1 MCCSCSIRGWL
12 IFFTILQVIGGMS
25 FIVTPWKYYR
35 SRENDLDERLS
46 PVRWTIFTAGVVSFL
61 LGITGLH
68 GARKKNKNFLITY
81 SVGSCLRCF
90 GLGFL
95 TYYLPPQL
103 PNMIKAWYEGYIP
116 LHTNGRDVV
125 PGLMQLQI
133 IGECC
138 GLFHGY
144 KDWGSPVP
152 SSCTCY
158 PLRQGSCVFTEHGFV
173 YKQPCMDLIVKI
185 YMDMNIVRNTC
196 IFYVVVTA
204 IVMLLAL
211 VMTRRIQEASSTE
224 VTMDLSYRNAPN
236 MEMATTPQAPP
247 MLPAIQAPPMLPA
260 TQAHPMLSSTQA
272 PLHASSY
279 YQPPPPY
286 QYDGK
291 H

>member
-12 IFFTILQVIGGMS
+12 LFFTILQVIGGMS

-35 SRENDLDERLS
+35 SSENDLDERLS

-103 PNMIKAWYEGYIP
+103 PNMMKAWYEGYVP

-125 PGLMQLQI
+125 PGLMQLQT

-138 GLFHGY
+138 GLVNGY
-144 KDWGSPVP
+144 KDWGSHVP

-158 PLRQGSCVFTEHGFV
+158 PLRLESCVFTEHGFV

-196 IFYVVVTA
+196 IFYVVITA

-211 VMTRRIQEASSTE
+211 VMTRRIQKASSAE
-224 VTMDLSYRNAPN
+224 VTMDLSYRNVTN

-247 MLPAIQAPPMLPA
+247 MLPATQAPPMLPA
-260 TQAHPMLSSTQA
+260 TQAPPMLPATQA

>member
-95 TYYLPPQL
+95 TYYLPPQ
-103 PNMIKAWYEGYIP
+103 
-116 LHTNGRDVV
+116 
-125 PGLMQLQI
+125 
-133 IGECC
+133 
-138 GLFHGY
+138 
-144 KDWGSPVP
+144 
-152 SSCTCY
+152 
-158 PLRQGSCVFTEHGFV
+158 HGFV

>member
-90 GLGFL
+90 GLVFL

-125 PGLMQLQI
+125 PGLTELQTT
-133 IGECC
+133 GECC

-211 VMTRRIQEASSTE
+211 VMTRRIQKASSAE

-236 MEMATTPQAPP
+236 MEMATTP
-247 MLPAIQAPPMLPA
+247 QAPPMLPA

>member
-90 GLGFL
+90 GLVFL

-125 PGLMQLQI
+125 PGLTELQ
-133 IGECC
+133 
-138 GLFHGY
+138 
-144 KDWGSPVP
+144 
-152 SSCTCY
+152 T
-158 PLRQGSCVFTEHGFV
+158 THGFV

-211 VMTRRIQEASSTE
+211 VMTRRIQKASSAE

-236 MEMATTPQAPP
+236 MEMATTP
-247 MLPAIQAPPMLPA
+247 QAPPMLPA

>member
-12 IFFTILQVIGGMS
+12 LFFTILQVIGDMS
-25 FIVTPWKYYR
+25 FIVTPWKYYM
-35 SRENDLDERLS
+35 SSEHDLDERLS

-61 LGITGLH
+61 LDITGLH

-95 TYYLPPQL
+95 AIYLPPQL
-103 PNMIKAWYEGYIP
+103 PNMMKAWYEGYIP

-125 PGLMQLQI
+125 PGLTQLQT

-138 GLFHGY
+138 GLVNGY
-144 KDWGSPVP
+144 EDWGSHVP

-158 PLRQGSCVFTEHGFV
+158 PLRLESCVFTEHGFV
-173 YKQPCMDLIVKI
+173 YKEPCLDLIVKI
-185 YMDMNIVRNTC
+185 YMNIVRNTC
-196 IFYVVVTA
+196 IFYVVITA

-211 VMTRRIQEASSTE
+211 VMTRRIQKASSAE
-224 VTMDLSYRNAPN
+224 VTMDLSYRNAAN

-247 MLPAIQAPPMLPA
+247 MLPA
-260 TQAHPMLSSTQA
+260 TQA

-286 QYDGK
+286 QYDAK

>member
-68 GARKKNKNFLITY
+68 GARKKNKNFLIT
-81 SVGSCLRCF
+81 
-90 GLGFL
+90 
-95 TYYLPPQL
+95 
-103 PNMIKAWYEGYIP
+103 
-116 LHTNGRDVV
+116 
-125 PGLMQLQI
+125 
-133 IGECC
+133 
-138 GLFHGY
+138 
-144 KDWGSPVP
+144 
-152 SSCTCY
+152 
-158 PLRQGSCVFTEHGFV
+158 HGFV

-211 VMTRRIQEASSTE
+211 VMTRRIQKASSAE

-236 MEMATTPQAPP
+236 MEMATTP
-247 MLPAIQAPPMLPA
+247 QAPPMLPA